1 MLMQPLHP
9 PISGTPHLSVLMA
22 NYQAGEKIVPALRS
36 VLGQSMG
43 ELEVIVIDD
52 ASGDDTLTHVRD
64 MMSAD
69 ARIRL
74 VANPLN
80 RGPAHCRNQAI
91 AAARGEW
98 IAIVDSDDIIH
109 PERFERLLA
118 LAGQSRAGIVAD
130 DLLLFHE
137 DKSPPR
143 LMLGGQRRGSF
154 TVSPRDWVLGG
165 LDGTPAL
172 GYLKP
177 VIRSDLLRDTRYD
190 ESLRIGEDYDFV
202 LRLLLRGAH
211 MVVVPE
217 PFYLYRRH
225 SQSISHRLSVADMQA
240 MVVRQDAL
248 VARIGS
254 IPTDLA
260 AAFSRRRRVLT
271 SGLSYEQLVASI
283 KNRQAGAALSHV
295 VREPAHLMRLWRSF
309 AEGRSRRLA
318 PEPQGSVARTI
329 RLGRTGTA
337 GADHVVPDY
346 VPVEQ
351 EDWSAPRGNL
361 LWQTL
366 AAHARVRCIPL
377 DNAGRYAA
385 GFIPEVRL
393 EEQGAGP

>member
-1 MLMQPLHP
+1 MQP
-9 PISGTPHLSVLMA
+9 IDQSVSRTPRVSVVMA
-22 NYQAGEKIVPALRS
+22 NFQAGEKIVPALRS
-36 VLGQSMG
+36 VLGQSMDN
-43 ELEVIVIDD
+43 LEVIVSDD
-52 ASGDDTLTHVRD
+52 ASQDDSLRYVHA
-64 MMSAD
+64 MMGVDS
-69 ARIRL
+69 RIKL
-74 VANPLN
+74 IANPVN
-80 RGPAHCRNQAI
+80 CGPAYCRNQAL
-91 AAARGEW
+91 AAATGEW
-98 IAIVDSDDIIH
+98 VAVVDSDDIIH
-109 PERFERLLA
+109 PERFERLLT
-118 LAGQSRAGIVAD
+118 LAGQRQADIVAD

-137 DKSPPR
+137 DRSPPR
-143 LMLGGQRRGSF
+143 LMLGGERRGSF
-154 TVSPRDWVLGG
+154 TVSPRNWVLAG

-177 VIRSDLLRDTRYD
+177 LIRAELLRDISYD

-240 MVVRQDAL
+240 MVARQDAL
-248 VARIGS
+248 VASIGPIS
-254 IPTDLA
+254 AELA
-260 AAFSRRRRVLT
+260 AAFTRRRQVLA

-283 KNRQAGAALSHV
+283 KDRQAGKALSHI

-309 AEGRSRRLA
+309 AEGRSRRSV
-318 PEPQGSVARTI
+318 PEPQDLATQTL

-346 VPVEQ
+346 ILPEH
-351 EDWSAPRGNL
+351 EDWSAPRGNP

-366 AAHARVRCIPL
+366 AAHARTRCIPL
-377 DNAGRYAA
+377 DKAGRYAA

-393 EEQGAGP
+393 DEQGSGAAP